1 MPPLQVHL
9 PLRRRILL
17 QITMKKLLQ
26 LLVMLCLSSAAMA
39 ETFTIEDIR
48 VQGLQ
53 RISAGTVFNYL
64 SVKVGDEMTDNDARG
79 IIRSLFKS
87 KYFDDVQVE
96 RDGNV
101 LVIIVDERPAISSIE
116 LIGNKDLD
124 SAELLKSL
132 RDIGF
137 GEGQVFE
144 QAMLE
149 RVELELER
157 QYFSRG
163 KYGVAIE
170 SEVTPLSRN
179 RVAIQITMAEGVVAT
194 IKDINIVGNN
204 SYEQDELTTEFQ
216 TTTGTLLS
224 FITKD
229 NQYSRQK
236 LSADLETL
244 RSFYLDRG
252 FVDFTVESTQVSIS
266 DDKKNIFI
274 TINISEGDKYKINE
288 VRLAG
293 NLIVPEQELFK
304 LVTISRNSVFSR
316 KAITNSTENLTD
328 RLGNDGYAFANVNA
342 VPEINAEEKEV
353 DLTFF
358 VDPGRRAYVRRI
370 NISGNSKSR
379 DEVLR
384 REFRQ
389 QESAWISTEK
399 VEQSKQRVS
408 RLGYF
413 EDVNVE
419 TIPVPGVQDQVDLDF
434 SVTETPS
441 GSLSAG
447 IGFSQSD
454 GLIFN
459 ANITQKN
466 FLGSGKHIRFG
477 FNNSSIN
484 TVYSFGYTNPFLTV
498 DGISRGFNAFYRKTD
513 ADQANIARFTLDAFG
528 GDMTFGIPISEDN
541 RINLGLGYE
550 HTEVELP
557 SFQNE
562 RITRYEEYL
571 EREGDTFDT
580 VTLNLGWSSDSRDN
594 ALLPTSGISQSVS
607 AEVAIPGPSLQF
619 YKLRYKVNAYRP
631 ISDSLTFAVRG
642 EFGYGDAYGSTEEYP
657 FFQNFYAGGIR
668 SVRGFQANTL
678 GVRETT
684 PDGDDEPLGGNL
696 LVTGGAEVIFPVPFT
711 DNKLKS
717 FRLSAFTD
725 FGNVYDV
732 DQDFDAGLLRYSA
745 GLSAIWISPFGA
757 MSFSIAA
764 PIKKEDGDE
773 TEAFQFSLGSTF

>member
-1 MPPLQVHL
+1 MNKLL
-9 PLRRRILL
+9 PILL
-17 QITMKKLLQ
+17 F
-26 LLVMLCLSSAAMA
+26 LSFISVAKA
-39 ETFTIEDIR
+39 ESFTIEDIR
-48 VQGLQ
+48 IEGLQ

-64 SVKVGDEMTDNDARG
+64 PVKVGDTMTDNDAKG

-87 KYFDDVQVE
+87 KYFNDVEVE
-96 RDGNV
+96 RQDGV
-101 LVIIVDERPAISSIE
+101 LVIKVKERPAISSIE
-116 LIGNKDLD
+116 LVGNKDMD

-132 RDIGF
+132 REIGF

-163 KYGVAIE
+163 KYGVAIS

-179 RVAIQITMAEGVVAT
+179 RVAIRITMAEGVVAT
-194 IKDINIVGNN
+194 ISDINIVGNHAFD
-204 SYEQDELTTEFQ
+204 DEELMTDFQ
-216 TTTGTLLS
+216 TTTGSLLS
-224 FITKD
+224 FLTKD

-266 DDKKNIFI
+266 DDKKHMFI
-274 TINISEGDKYKINE
+274 TINISEGEKYKINE

-293 NLIVPEQELFK
+293 NLIVPEEELFK
-304 LVTISRNSVFSR
+304 LVTIRENSVFSR
-316 KAITNSTENLTD
+316 KAITKSTENLTN

-342 VPEINAEEKEV
+342 VPEIDREKREV

-370 NISGNSKSR
+370 NISGNSKTR

-399 VEQSKQRVS
+399 VEQSKARVS

-413 EDVNVE
+413 ENVNVE
-419 TIPVPGVQDQVDLDF
+419 TIPVAGVQDQVDLDF
-434 SVTETPS
+434 GVTETPS

-459 ANITQKN
+459 ANVTQKN

-484 TVYSFGYTNPFLTV
+484 TIYSFGYTNPFVTV
-498 DGISRGFNAFYRKTD
+498 DGISQGFNAFYRETD
-513 ADQANIARFTLDAFG
+513 ADEANIATYTLDAFG
-528 GDMTFGIPISEDN
+528 GDITFGIPISEEN
-541 RINLGLGYE
+541 RINLGVGYE
-550 HTEVELP
+550 RTQIDLP
-557 SFQNE
+557 SDNT
-562 RITRYEEYL
+562 ISRYSDFID
-571 EREGDTFDT
+571 REGDTFDT
-580 VTLNLGWSSDSRDN
+580 VTLNLGWSSDDRNN
-594 ALLPTSGISQSVS
+594 ALLPTSGVSQTLTGEFAV
-607 AEVAIPGPSLQF
+607 PGPSLQY
-619 YKLRYKVNAYRP
+619 YKLKYKANAYHP
-631 ISDSLTFAVRG
+631 INDTFTFALRG
-642 EFGYGDAYGSTEEYP
+642 EFGYGESYGDTEEFP

-678 GVRETT
+678 GVKE
-684 PDGDDEPLGGNL
+684 DDKPLGGNL
-696 LVTGGAEVIFPVPFT
+696 LVSGGAEVIFPVPFMKKT
-711 DNKLKS
+711 LKS

-764 PIKKEDGDE
+764 PLKKEDGDE

>member
-1 MPPLQVHL
+1 M
-9 PLRRRILL
+9 R
-17 QITMKKLLQ
+17 KLLQ
-26 LLVMLCLSSAAMA
+26 FLVMLCLSAAVMA

-48 VQGLQ
+48 VEGLQ

-64 SVKVGDEMTDNDARG
+64 PVKVGDEMSDNDARG
-79 IIRSLFKS
+79 IIRSLYKS
-87 KYFDDVQVE
+87 KYFNDVQVE
-96 RDGNV
+96 RQDNV
-101 LVIIVDERPAISSIE
+101 LVIKVQERPAISSIE
-116 LIGNKDLD
+116 LVGNKDMD

-132 RDIGF
+132 REIGF

-179 RVAIQITMAEGVVAT
+179 RVAIRITMAEGVVAT
-194 IKDINIVGNN
+194 IKDINIVGND
-204 SYEQDELTTEFQ
+204 SFEQEELTEEFQ

-266 DDKKNIFI
+266 DDKKNMFI
-274 TINISEGDKYKINE
+274 TINITEGDKYKIDE

-293 NLIVPEQELFK
+293 NLIVPEEELFD
-304 LVTISRNSVFSR
+304 LVTIRQNSVFSR
-316 KAITNSTENLTD
+316 KAITKSTENLTN

-342 VPEINAEEKEV
+342 VPEIDRDAREV

-370 NISGNSKSR
+370 QISGNSKTR

-384 REFRQ
+384 REMRQ

-399 VEQSKQRVS
+399 VEQSKARIS

-413 EDVNVE
+413 ENVNVE
-419 TIPVPGVQDQVDLDF
+419 TIPVPGVQDQVDLNYG
-434 SVTETPS
+434 VTETPS

-447 IGFSQSD
+447 VGYSQSD
-454 GLIFN
+454 GIIFN
-459 ANITQKN
+459 ANVTQKN

-484 TVYSFGYTNPFLTV
+484 TIYSFGYTNPYATI
-498 DGISRGFNAFYRKTD
+498 DGISQGFNAYYRKTD
-513 ADQANIARFTLDAFG
+513 ADEANIARYTLDAFG
-528 GDMTFGIPISEDN
+528 GDFTYGIPISEEN
-541 RINLGLGYE
+541 RIDLGFGYE
-550 HTEVELP
+550 HTEIDLP
-557 SFQNE
+557 STD
-562 RITRYEEYL
+562 RILRYEDFID
-571 EREGDTFDT
+571 REGDSFDT
-580 VTLNLGWSSDSRDN
+580 VTLNAGWSSDSRDS
-594 ALLPTSGISQSVS
+594 AILPTSGIAQSVS

-619 YKLRYKVNAYRP
+619 YKLRYKANAYKP
-631 ISDSLTFAVRG
+631 LGEDLTFAIRG
-642 EFGYGDAYGSTEEYP
+642 EFGYGDAYGDTNEFP
-657 FFQNFYAGGIR
+657 FFENFYAGGIR

-678 GVRETT
+678 GVKERTSR
-684 PDGDDEPLGGNL
+684 GDEEPVGGNL
-696 LVTGGAEVIFPVPFT
+696 LVSGGAEIIFPVPFM
-711 DNKLKS
+711 DKSLKS

-732 DQDFDAGLLRYSA
+732 NQDFDAGLLRYSA

-757 MSFSIAA
+757 MTFSIAA
-764 PIKKEDGDE
+764 PLKKEDGDE

>member
-1 MPPLQVHL
+1 MNKLL
-9 PLRRRILL
+9 PILL
-17 QITMKKLLQ
+17 F
-26 LLVMLCLSSAAMA
+26 LSFISVAKA
-39 ETFTIEDIR
+39 ESFTIEDIR
-48 VQGLQ
+48 IEGLQ

-64 SVKVGDEMTDNDARG
+64 PVKVGDTMTDNDAKG

-87 KYFDDVQVE
+87 KYFNDVEVE
-96 RDGNV
+96 RQDGV
-101 LVIIVDERPAISSIE
+101 LVIKVKERPAISSIE
-116 LIGNKDLD
+116 LVGNKDMD

-132 RDIGF
+132 REIGF

-163 KYGVAIE
+163 KYGVAIS

-179 RVAIQITMAEGVVAT
+179 RVAIRITMAEGVVAT
-194 IKDINIVGNN
+194 INDINIVGNHAFD
-204 SYEQDELTTEFQ
+204 DEELMTDFQ
-216 TTTGTLLS
+216 TTTGSLLS
-224 FITKD
+224 FLTKD

-266 DDKKNIFI
+266 DDKKHMFI
-274 TINISEGDKYKINE
+274 TINISEGEKYKINE

-293 NLIVPEQELFK
+293 NLIVPEEELFK
-304 LVTISRNSVFSR
+304 LVTIRENSVFSR
-316 KAITNSTENLTD
+316 KAITKSTENLTN

-342 VPEINAEEKEV
+342 VPEIDREKREV

-370 NISGNSKSR
+370 NISGNSKTR

-399 VEQSKQRVS
+399 VEQSKARVS

-413 EDVNVE
+413 ENVNVE
-419 TIPVPGVQDQVDLDF
+419 TIPVAGVQDQVDLDF
-434 SVTETPS
+434 GVTETPS

-459 ANITQKN
+459 ANVTQKN

-484 TVYSFGYTNPFLTV
+484 TIYSFGYTNPFVTV
-498 DGISRGFNAFYRKTD
+498 DGISQGFNAFYRETD
-513 ADQANIARFTLDAFG
+513 ADEANIATYTLDAFG
-528 GDMTFGIPISEDN
+528 GDITFGIPISEEN
-541 RINLGLGYE
+541 RINLGVGYE
-550 HTEVELP
+550 RTQIDLP
-557 SFQNE
+557 SDNT
-562 RITRYEEYL
+562 ISRYSDFID
-571 EREGDTFDT
+571 REGDTFDT
-580 VTLNLGWSSDSRDN
+580 VTLNLGWSSDDRNN
-594 ALLPTSGISQSVS
+594 ALLPTSGVSQTLTG
-607 AEVAIPGPSLQF
+607 EFAIPGPSLQY
-619 YKLRYKVNAYRP
+619 YKLKYKANAYHP
-631 ISDSLTFAVRG
+631 INDTFTFALRG
-642 EFGYGDAYGSTEEYP
+642 EFGYGESYGDTEEFP

-678 GVRETT
+678 GVKE
-684 PDGDDEPLGGNL
+684 DDEPLGGNL
-696 LVTGGAEVIFPVPFT
+696 LVSGGAEVIFPVPFMKKT
-711 DNKLKS
+711 LKS

-764 PIKKEDGDE
+764 PLKKEDGDE

>member
-1 MPPLQVHL
+1 MNK
-9 PLRRRILL
+9 LL
-17 QITMKKLLQ
+17 QILVLLCATS
-26 LLVMLCLSSAAMA
+26 VAWA
-39 ETFTIEDIR
+39 ENFVIEDIR
-48 VQGLQ
+48 VEGLQ

-64 SVKVGDEMTDNDARG
+64 PVKVGDEMTDNDARG
-79 IIRSLFKS
+79 IIRALYKS
-87 KYFDDVQVE
+87 KYFNDVQLE
-96 RDGNV
+96 QQDNV
-101 LVIIVDERPAISSIE
+101 LVIQVQERPAISSIE
-116 LIGNKDLD
+116 LVGNKDMD
-124 SAELLKSL
+124 SGELLKSL
-132 RDIGF
+132 REIGF

-179 RVAIQITMAEGVVAT
+179 RVAIRITMAEGVVAT
-194 IKDINIVGNN
+194 ISEINIVGND
-204 SYEQDELTTEFQ
+204 SFEQDELTTEFQ

-266 DDKKNIFI
+266 DDKKNMFI

-288 VRLAG
+288 VRIAG
-293 NLIVPEQELFK
+293 NLIVPEEELFK
-304 LVTISRNSVFSR
+304 LVTIPKNSVFSR
-316 KAITNSTENLTD
+316 KAITQSTENLTD

-342 VPEINAEEKEV
+342 VPDINREENEV
-353 DLTFF
+353 NLTFF

-399 VEQSKQRVS
+399 VEQSKARVS

-413 EDVNVE
+413 ENVNVE
-419 TIPVPGVQDQVDLDF
+419 TIPVAGVQDQVDLDF
-434 SVTETPS
+434 SVSETPS

-447 IGFSQSD
+447 VGFSQSD
-454 GLIFN
+454 GIIFN
-459 ANITQKN
+459 ANVTQKN

-484 TVYSFGYTNPFLTV
+484 TVYSFGYTNPFVTV
-498 DGISRGFNAFYRKTD
+498 DGISQGFNAYYRKTD
-513 ADQANIARFTLDAFG
+513 ADEANIARYTLDAFG
-528 GDMTFGIPISEDN
+528 GDITFGVPISEDN

-550 HTEVELP
+550 HTTVDLP
-557 SFQNE
+557 SRASD
-562 RITRYEEYL
+562 RITRYEEYI

-594 ALLPTSGISQSVS
+594 ALLPTSGMSQSVN
-607 AEVAIPGPSLQF
+607 AEVAVPGPSLQF
-619 YKLRYKVNAYRP
+619 YKLRYKLNAYRP

-642 EFGYGDAYGSTEEYP
+642 EFGYGEAYGDTEEFP
-657 FFQNFYAGGIR
+657 FFQNFFAGGIR

-678 GVRETT
+678 GVREETL
-684 PDGDDEPLGGNL
+684 DGDDEPLGGNL
-696 LVTGGAEVIFPVPFT
+696 LVTGGAEVIFPVPFMDKT
-711 DNKLKS
+711 LKS

-725 FGNVYDV
+725 FGNVYGV

-757 MSFSIAA
+757 MSFSIAS

>member
-1 MPPLQVHL
+1 MNK
-9 PLRRRILL
+9 LL
-17 QITMKKLLQ
+17 QILVLLC
-26 LLVMLCLSSAAMA
+26 VSSVAWA
-39 ETFTIEDIR
+39 ENFIIEDIR
-48 VQGLQ
+48 VEGLQ
-53 RISAGTVFNYL
+53 RISAGTVFNFL
-64 SVKVGDEMTDNDARG
+64 PVKVGDEMTDNDARG
-79 IIRSLFKS
+79 IIRSLYKS
-87 KYFDDVQVE
+87 KYFNDVQLE
-96 RDGNV
+96 QQDNI
-101 LVIIVDERPAISSIE
+101 LVIKVQERPAISSIE
-116 LIGNKDLD
+116 LVGNKDMD
-124 SAELLKSL
+124 SGELLKSL
-132 RDIGF
+132 RELGF

-179 RVAIQITMAEGVVAT
+179 RVAIRITMAEGVVAT
-194 IKDINIVGNN
+194 ISEINIVGNE
-204 SYEQDELTTEFQ
+204 SFEQKELTSEFQ

-266 DDKKNIFI
+266 DDKKNMFI
-274 TINISEGDKYKINE
+274 TINISEGNKYKINE
-288 VRLAG
+288 VRIAG
-293 NLIVPEQELFK
+293 NLIVPEQELFE
-304 LVTISRNSVFSR
+304 LVTINKNSVFSR
-316 KAITNSTENLTD
+316 KAITKSTENLTG
-328 RLGNDGYAFANVNA
+328 RLGNEGYAFANVNA
-342 VPEINAEEKEV
+342 VPDINREEQEV
-353 DLTFF
+353 NLTFF

-370 NISGNSKSR
+370 NISGNSKTR

-399 VEQSKQRVS
+399 VEQSKARVS

-413 EDVNVE
+413 DNVNVE
-419 TIPVPGVQDQVDLDF
+419 TIPVSGVQDQVDLDF
-434 SVTETPS
+434 SVSETPS

-447 IGFSQSD
+447 VGFSQSD
-454 GLIFN
+454 GIIFN
-459 ANITQKN
+459 ANVTQKN

-484 TVYSFGYTNPFLTV
+484 TIYSFGYTNPFATV
-498 DGISRGFNAFYRKTD
+498 DGISQGFNAFYRKTD
-513 ADQANIARFTLDAFG
+513 ADEANIARYTLDAFG
-528 GDMTFGIPISEDN
+528 GDITYGIPISEEN

-550 HTEVELP
+550 HTEVDLP
-557 SFQNE
+557 SRASD
-562 RITRYEEYL
+562 RITRYVDYL
-571 EREGDTFDT
+571 EREGNSFDT

-594 ALLPTSGISQSVS
+594 ALLPSSGISQSLT
-607 AEVAIPGPSLQF
+607 AEVAIPGPSLEY
-619 YKLRYKVNAYRP
+619 YKLRYKASAYRP

-678 GVRETT
+678 GVREITA
-684 PDGDDEPLGGNL
+684 DGDDEPLGGNL
-696 LVTGGAEVIFPVPFT
+696 LVTGGAEIIFPVPFME
-711 DNKLKS
+711 KSLKS

-757 MSFSIAA
+757 MTFSIAA
-764 PIKKEDGDE
+764 PLNKEDGDE

>member
-1 MPPLQVHL
+1 M
-9 PLRRRILL
+9 R
-17 QITMKKLLQ
+17 KLLQ
-26 LLVMLCLSSAAMA
+26 FLVMLCLSAAVMA

-48 VQGLQ
+48 VEGLQ

-64 SVKVGDEMTDNDARG
+64 PVKVGDEMSDNDARG
-79 IIRSLFKS
+79 IIRSLYKS
-87 KYFDDVQVE
+87 KYFNDVQVE
-96 RDGNV
+96 RQDNV
-101 LVIIVDERPAISSIE
+101 LVIKVQERPAISSIE
-116 LIGNKDLD
+116 LVGNKDMD

-132 RDIGF
+132 REIGF

-179 RVAIQITMAEGVVAT
+179 RVAIRITMAEGVVAT
-194 IKDINIVGNN
+194 IKDINIVGND
-204 SYEQDELTTEFQ
+204 SFEQEELTEEFQ

-266 DDKKNIFI
+266 DDKKNMFI
-274 TINISEGDKYKINE
+274 TINITEGDKYKIDE

-293 NLIVPEQELFK
+293 NLIVPEEELFD
-304 LVTISRNSVFSR
+304 LVTIRQNSVFSR
-316 KAITNSTENLTD
+316 KAITKSTENLTN

-342 VPEINAEEKEV
+342 VPEIDRDAKEV

-370 NISGNSKSR
+370 QISGNSKTR

-384 REFRQ
+384 REMRQ

-399 VEQSKQRVS
+399 VEQSKARIS

-413 EDVNVE
+413 ENVNVE
-419 TIPVPGVQDQVDLDF
+419 TIPVPGVQDQVDLNYG
-434 SVTETPS
+434 VTETPS

-447 IGFSQSD
+447 VGYSQSD
-454 GLIFN
+454 GIIFN
-459 ANITQKN
+459 ANVTQKN

-484 TVYSFGYTNPFLTV
+484 TIYSFGYTNPYATI
-498 DGISRGFNAFYRKTD
+498 DGISQGFNAYYRKTD
-513 ADQANIARFTLDAFG
+513 ADEANIARYTLDAFG
-528 GDMTFGIPISEDN
+528 GDFTYGIPISEEN
-541 RINLGLGYE
+541 RIDLGFGYE
-550 HTEVELP
+550 HTEIDLP
-557 SFQNE
+557 STD
-562 RITRYEEYL
+562 RILRYEDFID
-571 EREGDTFDT
+571 REGDSFDT
-580 VTLNLGWSSDSRDN
+580 VTLNAGWSSDSRDS
-594 ALLPTSGISQSVS
+594 AILPTSGISQSVS

-619 YKLRYKVNAYRP
+619 YKLRYKANAYKP
-631 ISDSLTFAVRG
+631 LGEDLTFAIRG
-642 EFGYGDAYGSTEEYP
+642 EFGYGDAYGDTNEFP
-657 FFQNFYAGGIR
+657 FFENFYAGGIR

-678 GVRETT
+678 GVKERTSR
-684 PDGDDEPLGGNL
+684 GDEEPVGGNL
-696 LVTGGAEVIFPVPFT
+696 LVSGGAEVIFPVPFM
-711 DNKLKS
+711 DKSLKS

-732 DQDFDAGLLRYSA
+732 NQDFDAGLLRYSA

-757 MSFSIAA
+757 MTFSIAA
-764 PIKKEDGDE
+764 PLKKEDGDE

>member
-1 MPPLQVHL
+1 MNKLL
-9 PLRRRILL
+9 PILL
-17 QITMKKLLQ
+17 F
-26 LLVMLCLSSAAMA
+26 LSFISVAKA
-39 ETFTIEDIR
+39 ESFTIEDIR
-48 VQGLQ
+48 IEGLQ

-64 SVKVGDEMTDNDARG
+64 PVKVGDTMTDNDAKG

-87 KYFDDVQVE
+87 KYFNDVEVE
-96 RDGNV
+96 RQDNV
-101 LVIIVDERPAISSIE
+101 LVIKVKERPAISSIE
-116 LIGNKDLD
+116 LVGNKDMD

-132 RDIGF
+132 REIGF

-163 KYGVAIE
+163 KYGVAIS

-179 RVAIQITMAEGVVAT
+179 RVAIRITMAEGVVAT
-194 IKDINIVGNN
+194 ISEINIVGNHAFD
-204 SYEQDELTTEFQ
+204 DEELMTDFQ
-216 TTTGTLLS
+216 TTTGSLLS
-224 FITKD
+224 FLTKD

-252 FVDFTVESTQVSIS
+252 YVDFTVESTQVSIS
-266 DDKKNIFI
+266 DDKKHMFI
-274 TINISEGDKYKINE
+274 TINISEGEKYKINQ

-293 NLIVPEQELFK
+293 NLIVPEDELFK
-304 LVTISRNSVFSR
+304 LVTIRENSVFSR
-316 KAITNSTENLTD
+316 KAITKSTENLTN

-342 VPEINAEEKEV
+342 VPEIDREKREV

-370 NISGNSKSR
+370 NISGNSKTR

-399 VEQSKQRVS
+399 VEQSKARVS

-413 EDVNVE
+413 ENVNVE
-419 TIPVPGVQDQVDLDF
+419 TIPVAAVQDQVDLDF
-434 SVTETPS
+434 GVTETPS

-459 ANITQKN
+459 ANVTQKN

-484 TVYSFGYTNPFLTV
+484 TIYSFGYTNPFVTV
-498 DGISRGFNAFYRKTD
+498 DGISQGFNAFYRKTD
-513 ADQANIARFTLDAFG
+513 ADEANIATYTLDAFG
-528 GDMTFGIPISEDN
+528 GDITFGIPISEEN
-541 RINLGLGYE
+541 RINLGVGYE
-550 HTEVELP
+550 HTEIDLP
-557 SFQNE
+557 SDNT
-562 RITRYEEYL
+562 ISRYSDFID
-571 EREGDTFDT
+571 REGDSFDT
-580 VTLNLGWSSDSRDN
+580 VTLNLGWSSDDRDN
-594 ALLPTSGISQSVS
+594 ALLPTSGISQTLTGEFAV
-607 AEVAIPGPSLQF
+607 PGPSLQY
-619 YKLRYKVNAYRP
+619 YKLKYKANAYHP
-631 ISDSLTFAVRG
+631 INETFTFSLRG
-642 EFGYGDAYGSTEEYP
+642 EFGYGDSYGDTEEYP

-678 GVRETT
+678 GVKE
-684 PDGDDEPLGGNL
+684 DDEPLGGNL
-696 LVTGGAEVIFPVPFT
+696 LVSGGAEVIFPVPFMKKT
-711 DNKLKS
+711 LKS

-732 DQDFDAGLLRYSA
+732 NQDFDAGLLRYSA

-764 PIKKEDGDE
+764 PLKKEDGDE

>member
-1 MPPLQVHL
+1 MNKLL
-9 PLRRRILL
+9 PILL
-17 QITMKKLLQ
+17 F
-26 LLVMLCLSSAAMA
+26 LSFISVAKA
-39 ETFTIEDIR
+39 ESFTIEDIR
-48 VQGLQ
+48 IEGLQ

-64 SVKVGDEMTDNDARG
+64 PVKVGDTMTDNDAKG

-87 KYFDDVQVE
+87 KYFNDVEVE
-96 RDGNV
+96 IQDNV
-101 LVIIVDERPAISSIE
+101 LVIKVKERPAISSIE
-116 LIGNKDLD
+116 LVGNKDMD

-132 RDIGF
+132 REIGF

-163 KYGVAIE
+163 KYGVAIS

-179 RVAIQITMAEGVVAT
+179 RVAIRITMAEGVVAT
-194 IKDINIVGNN
+194 ISEINIVGNHAFD
-204 SYEQDELTTEFQ
+204 DEELMTDFQ
-216 TTTGTLLS
+216 TTTGSLLS
-224 FITKD
+224 FLTKD

-252 FVDFTVESTQVSIS
+252 YVDFTVESTQVSIS
-266 DDKKNIFI
+266 DDKKHMFI
-274 TINISEGDKYKINE
+274 TINISEGEKYKINQ

-293 NLIVPEQELFK
+293 NLIVPEDELFK
-304 LVTISRNSVFSR
+304 LVTIRENSVFSR
-316 KAITNSTENLTD
+316 KAITKSTENLTN

-342 VPEINAEEKEV
+342 VPEIDREKREV

-370 NISGNSKSR
+370 NISGNSKTR

-399 VEQSKQRVS
+399 VEQSKARVS

-413 EDVNVE
+413 ENVNVE
-419 TIPVPGVQDQVDLDF
+419 TIPVAGVQDQVDLDF
-434 SVTETPS
+434 GVTETPS

-459 ANITQKN
+459 ANVTQKN

-484 TVYSFGYTNPFLTV
+484 TIYSFGYTNPFVTV
-498 DGISRGFNAFYRKTD
+498 DGISQGFNAFYRKTD
-513 ADQANIARFTLDAFG
+513 ADEANIATYTLDAFG
-528 GDMTFGIPISEDN
+528 GDITFGIPISEEN
-541 RINLGLGYE
+541 RINLGVGYE
-550 HTEVELP
+550 HTEIDLP
-557 SFQNE
+557 SDNT
-562 RITRYEEYL
+562 ISRYSDFIK
-571 EREGDTFDT
+571 REGDSFDT
-580 VTLNLGWSSDSRDN
+580 VTLNLGWSSDDRDN
-594 ALLPTSGISQSVS
+594 ALLPTSGISQTLTGEFAV
-607 AEVAIPGPSLQF
+607 PGPSLQY
-619 YKLRYKVNAYRP
+619 YKLKYKANAYHP
-631 ISDSLTFAVRG
+631 INETFTFSLRG
-642 EFGYGDAYGSTEEYP
+642 EFGYGDSYGDTEEYP

-678 GVRETT
+678 GVKE
-684 PDGDDEPLGGNL
+684 DDEPLGGNL
-696 LVTGGAEVIFPVPFT
+696 LVSGGAEVIFPVPFMKKT
-711 DNKLKS
+711 LKS

-732 DQDFDAGLLRYSA
+732 NQDFDAGLLRYSA

-764 PIKKEDGDE
+764 PLKKEDGDE

>member
-1 MPPLQVHL
+1 MNKLL
-9 PLRRRILL
+9 PILL
-17 QITMKKLLQ
+17 F
-26 LLVMLCLSSAAMA
+26 LSFISVAKA
-39 ETFTIEDIR
+39 ESYTIEDIR
-48 VQGLQ
+48 IEGLQ

-64 SVKVGDEMTDNDARG
+64 PVKVGDTMTDNDAKG

-87 KYFDDVQVE
+87 KYFNDVEVE
-96 RDGNV
+96 RQDGV
-101 LVIIVDERPAISSIE
+101 LVIKVKERPAISSIE
-116 LIGNKDLD
+116 LVGNKDMD

-132 RDIGF
+132 REIGF

-163 KYGVAIE
+163 KYGVAIS

-179 RVAIQITMAEGVVAT
+179 RVAIRITMAEGVVAT
-194 IKDINIVGNN
+194 ISDINIVGNHAFD
-204 SYEQDELTTEFQ
+204 DEELMTDFQ
-216 TTTGTLLS
+216 TTTGSLLS
-224 FITKD
+224 FLTKD

-266 DDKKNIFI
+266 DDKKHMFI
-274 TINISEGDKYKINE
+274 TINISEGEKYKINE

-293 NLIVPEQELFK
+293 NLIVPEEELFK
-304 LVTISRNSVFSR
+304 LVTIRENSVFSR
-316 KAITNSTENLTD
+316 KAITKSTENLTN

-342 VPEINAEEKEV
+342 VPEIDREKREV

-370 NISGNSKSR
+370 NISGNSKTR

-399 VEQSKQRVS
+399 VEQSKARVS

-413 EDVNVE
+413 ENVNVE
-419 TIPVPGVQDQVDLDF
+419 TIPVAGVQDQVDLDF
-434 SVTETPS
+434 GVTETPS

-459 ANITQKN
+459 ANVTQKN

-484 TVYSFGYTNPFLTV
+484 TIYSFGYTNPFVTV
-498 DGISRGFNAFYRKTD
+498 DGISQGFNAFYRETD
-513 ADQANIARFTLDAFG
+513 ADEANIATYTLDAFG
-528 GDMTFGIPISEDN
+528 GDITFGIPISEEN
-541 RINLGLGYE
+541 RINLGVGYE
-550 HTEVELP
+550 RTQIDLP
-557 SFQNE
+557 SDNT
-562 RITRYEEYL
+562 ISRYSDFID
-571 EREGDTFDT
+571 REGDTFDT
-580 VTLNLGWSSDSRDN
+580 VTLNLGWSSDDRNN
-594 ALLPTSGISQSVS
+594 ALLPTSGVSQTLTGEFAV
-607 AEVAIPGPSLQF
+607 PGPSLQY
-619 YKLRYKVNAYRP
+619 YKLKYKANAYHP
-631 ISDSLTFAVRG
+631 INDTFTFALRG
-642 EFGYGDAYGSTEEYP
+642 EFGYGESYGDTEEFP

-678 GVRETT
+678 GVKE
-684 PDGDDEPLGGNL
+684 DDKPLGGNL
-696 LVTGGAEVIFPVPFT
+696 LVSGGAEVIFPVPFMKKT
-711 DNKLKS
+711 LKS

-764 PIKKEDGDE
+764 PLKKEDGDE